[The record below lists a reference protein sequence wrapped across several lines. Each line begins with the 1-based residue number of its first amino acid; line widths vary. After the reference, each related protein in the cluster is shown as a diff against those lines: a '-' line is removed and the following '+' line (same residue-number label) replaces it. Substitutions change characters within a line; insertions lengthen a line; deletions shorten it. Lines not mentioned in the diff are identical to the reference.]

1 MTGVKVQWDGY
12 ICNIKKWDPNFL
24 KYDYVGAPFIP
35 RELDAEYARDKSG
48 AFYVIGNGGFSLRSK
63 KLLEAPSK
71 YGLKDNKKFTNYH
84 EDGFFSILHRSFL
97 SSKGFIWAPYK
108 IAKQFSIE
116 SPLSFNEIDDLP
128 FGFHGRKMIYI
139 LKFTNIKKQ
148 ISRILKL
155 GFFIKFFP

>member
-1 MTGVKVQWDGY
+1 M
-12 ICNIKKWDPNFL
+12 
-24 KYDYVGAPFIP
+24 
-35 RELDAEYARDKSG
+35 
-48 AFYVIGNGGFSLRSK
+48 
-63 KLLEAPSK
+63 
-71 YGLKDNKKFTNYH
+71 
-84 EDGFFSILHRSFL
+84 

-155 GFFIKFFP
+155 GFFIKFFHNK